1 MGVPRILPL
10 IPFGLHL
17 VGATLD
23 HFLQRVWYHCF
34 GHQAFVSPQNVCCLM
49 LYIVII
55 SNLITNIDLT
65 FVWMAVYMADLIET
79 PVPNSFGVNS
89 ASLALSVCLLFPVA
103 GWLSDKIG
111 RGKIMAI
118 GGLAMAFGAPVC
130 LALIGTGQASTAF
143 IAQVYMG

>member
-1 MGVPRILPL
+1 
-10 IPFGLHL
+10 
-17 VGATLD
+17 
-23 HFLQRVWYHCF
+23 
-34 GHQAFVSPQNVCCLM
+34 
-49 LYIVII
+49 
-55 SNLITNIDLT
+55 
-65 FVWMAVYMADLIET
+65 MADLIET

-111 RGKIMAI
+111 RGKTMAI

-143 IAQVYMG
+143 IAQMLMGYDKFFTLVLITVSVNIVCP